1 MAQNPHSSP
10 LCVRDRLLA
19 RSAHPFA
26 APHIAVP
33 QWALTSYSHGAGA
46 KFLTNEEAQSVGE
59 LNMRHSHATH
69 DLYNRIRD
77 GNAPEWTWYVQ
88 TMPVSADPA
97 EVGFDPL
104 DDTKVRS
111 PTPLISRCLH

>member
-1 MAQNPHSSP
+1 M
-10 LCVRDRLLA
+10 
-19 RSAHPFA
+19 
-26 APHIAVP
+26 
-33 QWALTSYSHGAGA
+33 
-46 KFLTNEEAQSVGE
+46 GE

-77 GNAPEWTWYVQ
+77 GNPPEWTWYVQ

-104 DDTKVRS
+104 DDTKVTSGPLYSPAIFTS
-111 PTPLISRCLH
+111 PTHAGCACWNHMHSVMQADMVQCGKFEFDQSLLSGHWDPGADNSAER

>member
-1 MAQNPHSSP
+1 M
-10 LCVRDRLLA
+10 
-19 RSAHPFA
+19 
-26 APHIAVP
+26 
-33 QWALTSYSHGAGA
+33 
-46 KFLTNEEAQSVGE
+46 GE

-77 GNAPEWTWYVQ
+77 GNPPVWTWYVQ

-104 DDTKVRS
+104 DDTKVIPCLSQASCYMLIATKALTRLQRS
-111 PTPLISRCLH
+111 HP